1 MIKMELRCPDFWF
14 KVSNINLEELP
25 RTITSFDENNY
36 VTSFDE
42 NNPGE
47 FFYSKSE
54 ISKIEGNLFVRFENY
69 LLNNTKWLKD
79 IERWAEQLL
88 NSFMRESLRDF
99 MLANNIN
106 ERFLN
111 DNNIQI
117 FYALNNEREAKIREN
132 SSMLLIDEDSG
143 KTVGYYD
150 FKAKKVIKI

>member
-1 MIKMELRCPDFWF
+1 MIKMELKCPDFWF

-42 NNPGE
+42 NNQGE
-47 FFYSKSE
+47 DFYSKNE
-54 ISKIEGNLFVRFENY
+54 IEESFFVRFENY
-69 LLNNTKWLKD
+69 LLNNTKWFKD

-88 NSFMRESLRDF
+88 NSFIRESLRDF

-117 FYALNNEREAKIREN
+117 FYALNHEREAKIREN
-132 SSMLLIDEDSG
+132 SSILLIDEDSG

-150 FKAKKVIKI
+150 FKAKKVIKT

>member
-1 MIKMELRCPDFWF
+1 MIKMELICPDFWF

-25 RTITSFDENNY
+25 RTITSFDEYDY

-42 NNPGE
+42 NNQGE
-47 FFYSKSE
+47 DFYSKNE
-54 ISKIEGNLFVRFENY
+54 IEESFFVRFENY
-69 LLNNTKWLKD
+69 LLNSVKGLKE

-88 NSFMRESLRDF
+88 NSFIRESLRDF
-99 MLANNIN
+99 IRINNIN
-106 ERFLN
+106 KCFLKEE
-111 DNNIQI
+111 I

-132 SSMLLIDEDSG
+132 SSMLLTDEDSG

>member
-25 RTITSFDENNY
+25 RTVNYFDENNY

-42 NNPGE
+42 NNQE
-47 FFYSKSE
+47 EDFYSKNE
-54 ISKIEGNLFVRFENY
+54 IEESFFVRFENY
-69 LLNNTKWLKD
+69 LLNNTKGLKE

-88 NSFMRESLRDF
+88 NSFIRESLRDF
-99 MLANNIN
+99 ILANNIN

-117 FYALNNEREAKIREN
+117 FYALNNEREAKIIEN

-143 KTVGYYD
+143 KNVGYYD
-150 FKAKKVIKI
+150 FKAKKVIKYE

>member
-1 MIKMELRCPDFWF
+1 MIKMELKCPDFWF

-25 RTITSFDENNY
+25 RTVNSFDENNY

-42 NNPGE
+42 NNQE
-47 FFYSKSE
+47 EDFYSKSE

-69 LLNNTKWLKD
+69 LLNNTKGLKE

-88 NSFMRESLRDF
+88 NYFIRESLRDF

-106 ERFLN
+106 ECFLN
-111 DNNIQI
+111 DDNMQI
-117 FYALNNEREAKIREN
+117 FQALNREREAKIREN
-132 SSMLLIDEDSG
+132 ASIVLIDEGSG
-143 KTVGYYD
+143 KTVDYYD

>member
-1 MIKMELRCPDFWF
+1 MIKMELKCSDFWF

-25 RTITSFDENNY
+25 RTITFFDENNY

-42 NNPGE
+42 NNQGE
-47 FFYSKSE
+47 FFYSKNE
-54 ISKIEGNLFVRFENY
+54 IEESFFVIFENY

-88 NSFMRESLRDF
+88 NSFIRESLRDF

-106 ERFLN
+106 ECFLN
-111 DNNIQI
+111 DDNMQI
-117 FYALNNEREAKIREN
+117 FQALNREREAKIREN
-132 SSMLLIDEDSG
+132 ASIVLIDEDSG

-150 FKAKKVIKI
+150 FKAKEVIKI

>member
-1 MIKMELRCPDFWF
+1 MELRCPDFWF

-25 RTITSFDENNY
+25 RTVNSFDENNY

-42 NNPGE
+42 NNQE
-47 FFYSKSE
+47 EDFYSKNE
-54 ISKIEGNLFVRFENY
+54 IEESFFVRFENY
-69 LLNNTKWLKD
+69 LLNNTKGLKE

-88 NSFMRESLRDF
+88 NSFIRESLRDF
-99 MLANNIN
+99 ILANNIN

-143 KTVGYYD
+143 KNVGYYD

>member
-1 MIKMELRCPDFWF
+1 MIKMELICPDFYF

-25 RTITSFDENNY
+25 RTVNSFDENNY

-69 LLNNTKWLKD
+69 ILDSAKDIKD

-88 NSFMRESLRDF
+88 NSFIRESLRDF
-99 MLANNIN
+99 MKTNNID

-111 DNNIQI
+111 DDNMQI
-117 FYALNNEREAKIREN
+117 FYALNHERETKIREN
-132 SSMLLIDEDSG
+132 ASIVLIDEDSG

>member
-42 NNPGE
+42 NNQGE
-47 FFYSKSE
+47 DFYSKNE
-54 ISKIEGNLFVRFENY
+54 IEESFFVRFENY
-69 LLNNTKWLKD
+69 LLNSVKGLKE

-88 NSFMRESLRDF
+88 ISFIRESLRDF
-99 MLANNIN
+99 MFANNIN
-106 ERFLN
+106 ECIFN

-117 FYALNNEREAKIREN
+117 FYALNSEREAKIREN

-143 KTVGYYD
+143 KNVGYYD
-150 FKAKKVIKI
+150 FKAKKVVKYE

>member
-1 MIKMELRCPDFWF
+1 MIKMELKCPDFWF

-69 LLNNTKWLKD
+69 LLNNTKWLKEV
-79 IERWAEQLL
+79 ERWAEQLL

-132 SSMLLIDEDSG
+132 ASIVLIDEGSG

>member
-1 MIKMELRCPDFWF
+1 MIKMELKCPDFWF

-25 RTITSFDENNY
+25 RTANSFDENNY

-42 NNPGE
+42 NNQGE
-47 FFYSKSE
+47 DFYSKNE
-54 ISKIEGNLFVRFENY
+54 IEESFFVRFENY

-88 NSFMRESLRDF
+88 NSFIRESLRDF

-117 FYALNNEREAKIREN
+117 FYALNHEREAKIREN

-150 FKAKKVIKI
+150 FKAKKVIKT

>member
-25 RTITSFDENNY
+25 RTVNSFDENNY

-88 NSFMRESLRDF
+88 NSFIRESLRDF

-117 FYALNNEREAKIREN
+117 FYALNHEREAKIREN
-132 SSMLLIDEDSG
+132 SSMLLTDENSG

>member
-42 NNPGE
+42 NNQGE
-47 FFYSKSE
+47 DFYFKNE
-54 ISKIEGNLFVRFENY
+54 IEESFFVRFENY
-69 LLNNTKWLKD
+69 LLNSVKGLKE

-88 NSFMRESLRDF
+88 ISFMRESLRDF

-106 ERFLN
+106 ECILN

-143 KTVGYYD
+143 KNVGYYD
-150 FKAKKVIKI
+150 FKAKKVVKYE

>member
-1 MIKMELRCPDFWF
+1 MIKMELKCPDFWF

-25 RTITSFDENNY
+25 RTVNSFDENNY

-42 NNPGE
+42 NNSGE
-47 FFYSKSE
+47 FFYSKNE

-69 LLNNTKWLKD
+69 LLNNTKWLED

-88 NSFMRESLRDF
+88 NSFIRESLRDF

>member
-1 MIKMELRCPDFWF
+1 MIKMELKCPDFWF

-25 RTITSFDENNY
+25 RTVNSFDENNY

-42 NNPGE
+42 NNQGE
-47 FFYSKSE
+47 DFYSKNE
-54 ISKIEGNLFVRFENY
+54 IEENLFVRFENY
-69 LLNNTKWLKD
+69 LLNKTKGLKE

-88 NSFMRESLRDF
+88 NSFIRESLRDF
-99 MLANNIN
+99 MFANNIN
-106 ERFLN
+106 ECFLN

-117 FYALNNEREAKIREN
+117 FYALNHEREAKIREN

>member
-25 RTITSFDENNY
+25 RTVNSFDENNY

-88 NSFMRESLRDF
+88 NSFIRESLRDF

-117 FYALNNEREAKIREN
+117 FYALNHEREAKIREN

>member
-1 MIKMELRCPDFWF
+1 MIKMELKCPDFWF

-25 RTITSFDENNY
+25 RTVNSFDENNY

-42 NNPGE
+42 NNQE
-47 FFYSKSE
+47 EDFYSKSE

-69 LLNNTKWLKD
+69 LLNNTKGLKE

-88 NSFMRESLRDF
+88 NSFIRESLRDF

-143 KTVGYYD
+143 KNVGYYD
-150 FKAKKVIKI
+150 FKEKKVIKT

>member
-1 MIKMELRCPDFWF
+1 MIKMELKCPDFWF

-25 RTITSFDENNY
+25 RTVNSFDENNY

-42 NNPGE
+42 NNQE
-47 FFYSKSE
+47 EDFYSKNE
-54 ISKIEGNLFVRFENY
+54 IEESFFVRFENY
-69 LLNNTKWLKD
+69 LLNNTKGLKE

-88 NSFMRESLRDF
+88 NSFIRESLHDF
-99 MLANNIN
+99 TFANNIN

-117 FYALNNEREAKIREN
+117 FYALNHEREVKIREN

-150 FKAKKVIKI
+150 FKAKKVIKT

>member
-1 MIKMELRCPDFWF
+1 MIKMELKCPDFWF

-25 RTITSFDENNY
+25 RTVNSFDENNY

-42 NNPGE
+42 NNQE
-47 FFYSKSE
+47 EDFYSKSE

-69 LLNNTKWLKD
+69 LLNNTKGLKE

-88 NSFMRESLRDF
+88 NSFIRESLHDF
-99 MLANNIN
+99 TFANNIN

-150 FKAKKVIKI
+150 FKAKKVIKT

>member
-1 MIKMELRCPDFWF
+1 MIKMELKCPDFWF

-25 RTITSFDENNY
+25 RTVNSFDENNY

-42 NNPGE
+42 NNQGE
-47 FFYSKSE
+47 DFYSKNE
-54 ISKIEGNLFVRFENY
+54 ISKIEESFFVRFENY
-69 LLNNTKWLKD
+69 LLNNTKGLKE

-88 NSFMRESLRDF
+88 NSFIRESLRDF

-106 ERFLN
+106 ECFLN
-111 DNNIQI
+111 DDNMQI
-117 FYALNNEREAKIREN
+117 FQALNLEREAKIREN
-132 SSMLLIDEDSG
+132 ASIVLIDEGSG

>member
-1 MIKMELRCPDFWF
+1 MELRCPDFWF

-25 RTITSFDENNY
+25 RTVNSFDENNY

-42 NNPGE
+42 NNQE
-47 FFYSKSE
+47 EDFYSKNE
-54 ISKIEGNLFVRFENY
+54 IEESFFVRFENY
-69 LLNNTKWLKD
+69 LLNNTKGLKE

-88 NSFMRESLRDF
+88 NSFIRESLQDF
-99 MLANNIN
+99 ILANNIN

-143 KTVGYYD
+143 KNVGYYD

>member
-25 RTITSFDENNY
+25 RTVNSFDENNY

-42 NNPGE
+42 NNQE
-47 FFYSKSE
+47 EDFYSKNE
-54 ISKIEGNLFVRFENY
+54 IEESFFVRFENY
-69 LLNNTKWLKD
+69 LLNNTKGLKE

-88 NSFMRESLRDF
+88 NSFIRESLQDF
-99 MLANNIN
+99 ILANNIN

-143 KTVGYYD
+143 KNVGYYD

>member
-25 RTITSFDENNY
+25 RTITSFDEYDY

-42 NNPGE
+42 NNQGE

-54 ISKIEGNLFVRFENY
+54 ISEIEGNLFVRFENY
-69 LLNNTKWLKD
+69 LLNSVKGLKE

-88 NSFMRESLRDF
+88 NSFIRESLRDF
-99 MLANNIN
+99 IRINNIN
-106 ERFLN
+106 KCFLKEE
-111 DNNIQI
+111 I
-117 FYALNNEREAKIREN
+117 FYALNREREAKIREN

-143 KTVGYYD
+143 KNVGYYD

>member
-25 RTITSFDENNY
+25 RTVNSFDENNY
-36 VTSFDE
+36 VASFDE

-88 NSFMRESLRDF
+88 NSFIRESLRDF
-99 MLANNIN
+99 MLANNID

-111 DNNIQI
+111 DDNIRI
-117 FYALNNEREAKIREN
+117 FYALNHERETKIREN
-132 SSMLLIDEDSG
+132 ASIVLIDEDSI
-143 KTVGYYD
+143 KIVGYYD
-150 FKAKKVIKI
+150 LKKRGVIKI

>member
-25 RTITSFDENNY
+25 RTVNYFDENNY

-42 NNPGE
+42 NNQE
-47 FFYSKSE
+47 EDFYSKNE
-54 ISKIEGNLFVRFENY
+54 IEESFFVRFENY
-69 LLNNTKWLKD
+69 LLNNTKGLKE

-88 NSFMRESLRDF
+88 NSFIRESLRDF
-99 MLANNIN
+99 ILANNIN

-143 KTVGYYD
+143 KNVGYYD
-150 FKAKKVIKI
+150 FKAKKVIKYE

>member
-1 MIKMELRCPDFWF
+1 MIKMELICPDFWF

-25 RTITSFDENNY
+25 RTVNSFDENNY

-69 LLNNTKWLKD
+69 LLNSVKGLKE

-88 NSFMRESLRDF
+88 NSFIRKSLRDF

-106 ERFLN
+106 ECFLKEE
-111 DNNIQI
+111 I
-117 FYALNNEREAKIREN
+117 FYALNNERAIKIREN
-132 SSMLLIDEDSG
+132 SSMVLINEDSG

-150 FKAKKVIKI
+150 FKAKKVIKT

>member
-14 KVSNINLEELP
+14 KVSNINLEKLP

-47 FFYSKSE
+47 DFYSKNE
-54 ISKIEGNLFVRFENY
+54 IEESFFVRFENY
-69 LLNNTKWLKD
+69 LLNNTKGLKE

-88 NSFMRESLRDF
+88 NSFIRESLRDF
-99 MLANNIN
+99 MFANNIN

-117 FYALNNEREAKIREN
+117 FYALNREREAKIREN

-150 FKAKKVIKI
+150 FKAKKVIKT

>member
-1 MIKMELRCPDFWF
+1 MIKMELKCPDFWF

-25 RTITSFDENNY
+25 RTVNSFDENNY

-42 NNPGE
+42 NNPEE

-79 IERWAEQLL
+79 VERWAEQLL
-88 NSFMRESLRDF
+88 NSFIRESLRDF

-106 ERFLN
+106 EHFLN

-117 FYALNNEREAKIREN
+117 FLCAKSRTRSKN
-132 SSMLLIDEDSG
+132 
-143 KTVGYYD
+143 
-150 FKAKKVIKI
+150 

>member
-25 RTITSFDENNY
+25 RTVNSFDENNY

-42 NNPGE
+42 NNQE
-47 FFYSKSE
+47 EDFYSKNE
-54 ISKIEGNLFVRFENY
+54 IEESFFVRFENY
-69 LLNNTKWLKD
+69 LLNNTKGLKE

-88 NSFMRESLRDF
+88 NSFIRESLRDF
-99 MLANNIN
+99 ILANNIN

-143 KTVGYYD
+143 KNVGYYD

>member
-1 MIKMELRCPDFWF
+1 MIKMELKCPDFWF

-42 NNPGE
+42 NNQGE
-47 FFYSKSE
+47 DFYFKNE
-54 ISKIEGNLFVRFENY
+54 IEENLFCRFENY
-69 LLNNTKWLKD
+69 LLNNTKGLKE

-88 NSFMRESLRDF
+88 NSFIRESLRDF
-99 MLANNIN
+99 MFANNIN

-117 FYALNNEREAKIREN
+117 FYALNDEREAKIREN

-143 KTVGYYD
+143 KIVGYYD
-150 FKAKKVIKI
+150 FKAKKVIKYE

>member
-25 RTITSFDENNY
+25 RTVNSFDENNY

-42 NNPGE
+42 NNQGE
-47 FFYSKSE
+47 DFFSKNE
-54 ISKIEGNLFVRFENY
+54 IEENFFVRFENY
-69 LLNNTKWLKD
+69 LLNNTKGLKE

-88 NSFMRESLRDF
+88 NSFIRESLQDF
-99 MLANNIN
+99 MFANNIN
-106 ERFLN
+106 ECFLN

-117 FYALNNEREAKIREN
+117 FYALNNERAIKIREN

-143 KTVGYYD
+143 KNVGYYD

>member
-42 NNPGE
+42 NNQGE
-47 FFYSKSE
+47 DFYFKNE
-54 ISKIEGNLFVRFENY
+54 IEENLFVRFENY
-69 LLNNTKWLKD
+69 LLNNTKGLEE

-88 NSFMRESLRDF
+88 DSFIRESLRDF
-99 MLANNIN
+99 MFANNIN

-117 FYALNNEREAKIREN
+117 FYALNHEREAKIREN
-132 SSMLLIDEDSG
+132 SSMLLTDEDSG

>member
-1 MIKMELRCPDFWF
+1 MIKMELKCPDFWF

-25 RTITSFDENNY
+25 RTVNSFDENNYITSFDENNQ
-36 VTSFDE
+36 
-42 NNPGE
+42 GE
-47 FFYSKSE
+47 DFYSKNE
-54 ISKIEGNLFVRFENY
+54 IEESFFVRFENY
-69 LLNNTKWLKD
+69 LLNNTKWLKN

-88 NSFMRESLRDF
+88 NSFIRESLRDF

-117 FYALNNEREAKIREN
+117 FYALNHEQEAKIREN

>member
-1 MIKMELRCPDFWF
+1 MIKMELKCPDFWF

-42 NNPGE
+42 NNQGE
-47 FFYSKSE
+47 DFYFKNE
-54 ISKIEGNLFVRFENY
+54 IEENLFCRFENY
-69 LLNNTKWLKD
+69 LLNNTKGLKE

-88 NSFMRESLRDF
+88 NSFIRESLRDF

-117 FYALNNEREAKIREN
+117 FYALNHEREAKIREN

>member
-1 MIKMELRCPDFWF
+1 MIKMELKCPDFWF

-25 RTITSFDENNY
+25 RTVNSFDENNY

-42 NNPGE
+42 NNQGE
-47 FFYSKSE
+47 DFYSKNE
-54 ISKIEGNLFVRFENY
+54 IEESFFVRFENY

-88 NSFMRESLRDF
+88 NSFIRESLHDF
-99 MLANNIN
+99 TFANNIN

-150 FKAKKVIKI
+150 FKAKKVIKT

>member
-42 NNPGE
+42 NNQGE
-47 FFYSKSE
+47 DFYFKNE
-54 ISKIEGNLFVRFENY
+54 IEENLFVRFENY

-88 NSFMRESLRDF
+88 NSFIRESLHDF
-99 MLANNIN
+99 MFANNIN
-106 ERFLN
+106 ECFLN

-117 FYALNNEREAKIREN
+117 FYALNHEREAKIREN
-132 SSMLLIDEDSG
+132 SSMLLTDEDSG